1 METILIKCPHC
12 NEEMQAPTGRETI
25 ICMFCGKSIDLTSMM
40 TTVSKENYDAEKCY
54 NNLNKVIEG
63 ADKAFEN
70 YRVYVRGFKRDT
82 YQDLFEDYKANN
94 YGFFTAI
101 KNCLLSA
108 SEDSLDGVY
117 HQISRALI
125 MSHQRELDQL
135 KRKSDKST
143 IQMDKNMFMVVFV
156 LPSIKEIRSQKADIL
171 ADEIC
176 KEWGKA
182 FKDSNILASDYDSI
196 SDGFKRKLCYVTTA
210 VCRNLHLEENC
221 EALRL
226 IKEFRDGYLAS
237 TKDGGAMIDAYYD
250 IAPTLVKRIEKD
262 ASAEEKYVWLWNQYI
277 QPCVEFIKA
286 GENEACCEKY
296 CEMVNALKDEY
307 VRSR

>member
-12 NEEMQAPTGRETI
+12 DEEMQAPARRESI
-25 ICMFCGKSIDLTSMM
+25 ICMFCGKNIDLTSMVS
-40 TTVSKENYDAEKCY
+40 VSKEDADAEKCY

-70 YRVYVRGFKRDT
+70 YRVLVRGFKRDT
-82 YQDLFEDYKANN
+82 YQELFEEYKANN
-94 YGFFTAI
+94 YGFFMAI
-101 KNCLLSA
+101 KNCLINA
-108 SEDSLDGVY
+108 ADSSIDGVY
-117 HQISRALI
+117 HQIARALI

-135 KRKSDKST
+135 KRKSDKSAV
-143 IQMDKNMFMVVFV
+143 QMDKNMFMVVFV
-156 LPSIKEIRSQKADIL
+156 LPAIKEIRNGKADSL

-182 FKDSNILASDYDSI
+182 FKDSNIMASDYDSI
-196 SDGFKRKLCYVTTA
+196 SEGFKRKLCYVTTA
-210 VCRNLHLEENC
+210 VCQSLNLGEDC
-221 EALRL
+221 ESLRL

-237 TKDGGAMIDAYYD
+237 TEEGKNMIDAYYD

-277 QPCVEFIKA
+277 KPCVDFIKA

-296 CEMVNALKDEY
+296 CEMVNTLKDEY
-307 VRSR
+307 IRSR